1 MEKEIINLVNR
12 NYSHKMRFQQRYNPQ
27 QNKQFIRRQHARRWS
42 STSNNKEMMR
52 SSKQRL
58 RFKKRELNDLLLI
71 AHLTLRGNTVIF
83 LIRLTR
89 IFRTQIEDLQT
100 RMKCNEDSRD
110 RLTSQ
115 LRTTENSIEPTKK
128 SLEKANGQL
137 VQMKEDHLN
146 AVTALRAEADKLR

>member
-1 MEKEIINLVNR
+1 MKKKE
-12 NYSHKMRFQQRYNPQ
+12 
-27 QNKQFIRRQHARRWS
+27 
-42 STSNNKEMMR
+42 R
-52 SSKQRL
+52 S
-58 RFKKRELNDLLLI
+58 DLLLI
-71 AHLTLRGNTVIF
+71 AHLTLRGKLVTVYS
-83 LIRLTR
+83 IRLTR
-89 IFRTQIEDLQT
+89 VLRTQIEDLQT

-128 SLEKANGQL
+128 ALEKANGQL

>member
-1 MEKEIINLVNR
+1 ML
-12 NYSHKMRFQQRYNPQ
+12 
-27 QNKQFIRRQHARRWS
+27 
-42 STSNNKEMMR
+42 
-52 SSKQRL
+52 
-58 RFKKRELNDLLLI
+58 
-71 AHLTLRGNTVIF
+71 
-83 LIRLTR
+83 
-89 IFRTQIEDLQT
+89 RTQIEDLQT

-110 RLTSQ
+110 RLASQ